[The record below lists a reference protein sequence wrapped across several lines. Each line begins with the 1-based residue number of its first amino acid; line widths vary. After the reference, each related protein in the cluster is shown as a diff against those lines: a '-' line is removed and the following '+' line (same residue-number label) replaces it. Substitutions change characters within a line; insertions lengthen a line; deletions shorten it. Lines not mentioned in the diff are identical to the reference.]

1 MIESQLLSYL
11 FIDWYF
17 IFIIYHEVL
26 FLLLGELNLKVFFK
40 YQLSS
45 VGSSVITV
53 YQALS

>member
-26 FLLLGELNLKVFFK
+26 FLLLGELNLKVFLK